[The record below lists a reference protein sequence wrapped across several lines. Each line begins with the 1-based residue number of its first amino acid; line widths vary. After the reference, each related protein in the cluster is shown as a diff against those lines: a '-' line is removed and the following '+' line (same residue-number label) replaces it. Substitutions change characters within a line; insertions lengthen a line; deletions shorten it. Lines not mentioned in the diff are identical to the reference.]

1 MSISI
6 FEISIYRLTNGSHQ
20 TADFILYLYKEFI
33 EFQAK
38 NTVAVVEHS
47 DHYLAILR
55 TVCFHCIS
63 CIRPNVTQQYGYHE
77 KISNAEL

>member
-6 FEISIYRLTNGSHQ
+6 FEIPIYRLTNGSHQ

-55 TVCFHCIS
+55 TVFSIAFLVFVPMLLS
-63 CIRPNVTQQYGYHE
+63 NMVIMK